1 MLESFLQKR
10 KKSSAPDIG
19 NYEQTFTKKRKSP
32 ENRSKS
38 PGTVNTRVSQELKG
52 ILFTY
57 KLTARL

>member
-19 NYEQTFTKKRKSP
+19 KFEHSFSKKRKSP

-38 PGTVNTRVSQELKG
+38 PGTINTRVSQELKG
-52 ILFTY
+52 FGLP
-57 KLTARL
+57 LS